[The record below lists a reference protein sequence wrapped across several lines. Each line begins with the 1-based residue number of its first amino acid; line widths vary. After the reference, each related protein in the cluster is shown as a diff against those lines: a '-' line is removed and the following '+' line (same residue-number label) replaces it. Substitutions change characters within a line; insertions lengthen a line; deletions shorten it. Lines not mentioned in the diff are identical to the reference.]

1 MLLSLYMKY
10 QHLFFSDD
18 DMLVDPTS
26 SHLVMSSLL
35 LKSLSSCQDESI
47 IKVFSQR
54 SGLFNVILEHV

>member
-1 MLLSLYMKY
+1 MLLDLYMKY
-10 QHLFFSDD
+10 RHHFFSDD

-35 LKSLSSCQDESI
+35 LKSLSSCQDESV

-54 SGLFNVILEHV
+54 SDLFNVILEHV